1 MLVCCGKSYIVQNKF
16 KIAPNGAEYI
26 NDGWSPSKKDRNLV
40 KSPER
45 AQSILNMMRYTFGIS
60 YCALSG
66 LEDFLS
72 TFLTGLHPVLTDC
85 ALSGLSEILLSRVG
99 SDRMDSV
106 FFFRK

>member
-1 MLVCCGKSYIVQNKF
+1 
-16 KIAPNGAEYI
+16 
-26 NDGWSPSKKDRNLV
+26 
-40 KSPER
+40 
-45 AQSILNMMRYTFGIS
+45 MRYTFGIS

-72 TFLTGLHPVLTDC
+72 TFHTGLHPVLTDF

-106 FFFRK
+106 FFVPKVELIVNMGLSLEY